1 MFDPYSTSRVR
12 ARTSPPDPL
21 SRWERGRCAAP
32 RVTFASLAALLAL
45 VVLLAGCAG
54 SPASAQAPA
63 SRAVRQA
70 HPALTYVAIG
80 ASDAFGIGT
89 DDPDRQAWPT
99 DLAAQLGTP
108 GAGVH
113 LINLGIP
120 GATVA
125 SALQTELPI
134 ALDSR
139 PEDVTVWLAVNDY
152 TDGIALDTYRA
163 QLAQLLDALRAGLP
177 HARIAV
183 GNIPNLTFVPYF
195 WDADPGPLLAAVQAW
210 NRAIAADCA
219 AAHVSLVDLYGGW
232 QELSQHPEYFSSDGF
247 HPSAAGAA
255 RLAQLFAAALQST
268 PTP

>member
-1 MFDPYSTSRVR
+1 MLDLTSSSHGTPR
-12 ARTSPPDPL
+12 S
-21 SRWERGRCAAP
+21 AP
-32 RVTFASLAALLAL
+32 RASAVGALAALLAL

-54 SPASAQAPA
+54 VSTSSARTTQ
-63 SRAVRQA
+63 RAARQA
-70 HPALTYVAIG
+70 RPAQTYVAVG

-89 DDPDRQAWPT
+89 GDPDRQAWPT
-99 DLAAQLGTP
+99 DLAAQLGP
-108 GAGVH
+108 GVH

-139 PEDVTVWLAVNDY
+139 PDDVTVWLAVNDLA
-152 TDGIALDTYRA
+152 DGVALGTYRA
-163 QLAQLLDALRAGLP
+163 QLAQLLDVLRARLP

-183 GNIPNLTFVPYF
+183 GNIPNLTLVPRF
-195 WDADPGPLLAAVQAW
+195 WDADPGPLLAQVQAW

-219 AAHVSLVDLYGGW
+219 AAHVTLVDLYGGW
-232 QELSQHPEYFSSDGF
+232 PELSQHPEYFSSDGF

-268 PTP
+268 PAA